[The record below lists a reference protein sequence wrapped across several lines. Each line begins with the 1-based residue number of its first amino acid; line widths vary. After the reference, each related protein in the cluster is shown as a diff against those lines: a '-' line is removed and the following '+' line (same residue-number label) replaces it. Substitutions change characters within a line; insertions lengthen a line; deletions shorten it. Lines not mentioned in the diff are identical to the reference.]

1 MSESN
6 PIRVFVSHLF
16 REDADY
22 LRVFEFLESVD
33 RFFYVNTSK
42 PENIPQ
48 SGGIDAIKDEYIGQ
62 IKASEAAIVLPEHFS
77 ENADL
82 VNYQMDVA
90 DANDRPII
98 TIRPFGGLNVTPAEL
113 EKRVKELVE
122 WNNRE
127 IADALRRQARHEDT
141 SRWDVIDFPGFD
153 EEQ

>member
-6 PIRVFVSHLF
+6 PIRIFVSHLF

-33 RFFYVNTSK
+33 RFFYLNVSK

-48 SGGIDAIKDEYIGQ
+48 TGGIDAIKDEFIGQ
-62 IKASEAAIVLPEHFS
+62 IKESEAVIVLPEHFD
-77 ENADL
+77 ENGDL
-82 VNYQMDVA
+82 VSYQMDVA
-90 DANDRPII
+90 DANDKPII
-98 TIRPFGGLNVTPAEL
+98 TIRPFGGLNATPASL
-113 EKRVKELVE
+113 EKRVKEQVE

-141 SRWDVIDFPGFD
+141 ARWDVIDFPGLD
-153 EEQ
+153 EN

>member
-33 RFFYVNTSK
+33 RFFYVNVSK

-48 SGGIDAIKDEYIGQ
+48 SGGLESIKDEYITQ
-62 IKASEAAIVLPEHFS
+62 IKQSEAVIVLPEHHF

-82 VNYQMDVA
+82 VSYQMDVA
-90 DANDRPII
+90 DANDKPII
-98 TIRPFGGLNVTPAEL
+98 TIRPFGGLAETPPALAE
-113 EKRVKELVE
+113 RAKEQIE
-122 WNNRE
+122 WNNRQ

-141 SRWDVIDFPGFD
+141 ARWDVIDFPGF
-153 EEQ
+153 EENQ